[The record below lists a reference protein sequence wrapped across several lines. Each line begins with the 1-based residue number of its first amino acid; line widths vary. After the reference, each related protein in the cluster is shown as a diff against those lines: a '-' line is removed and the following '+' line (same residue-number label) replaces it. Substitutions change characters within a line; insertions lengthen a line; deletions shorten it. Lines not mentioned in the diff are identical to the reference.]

1 MCHISGKINDGVV
14 ERSPSQSEISSKQL
28 IDRGSIKQRNV
39 TLFNTGFQQ
48 ECVIFDSKRA
58 LDTIFMYILK
68 DHVQ

>member
-14 ERSPSQSEISSKQL
+14 ERAPSQSEISSKQL

-48 ECVIFDSKRA
+48 ECVIFVFKRA
-58 LDTIFMYILK
+58 LATIFMYILK